1 MMAKKK
7 KKGGGGSSL
16 AAKDARASKQA
27 AAKRS
32 FEDMAAKQ
40 FMFTIAGLTK
50 TLPDGSRTL
59 LKNINLCFYPGAK
72 IGVVGLNGA
81 GKSTLLKIMAGVD
94 TEFDGEAKPLAGA
107 SIGYLPQEPELDGET
122 VLDCMKNAMSS
133 GQVLLDKFNELSAKL
148 CEPLSDE
155 EMQQVLDET
164 AKVQDVIEANNL
176 WELER
181 VMERAMLALR
191 CPPNEAKTAV
201 LSGGEKRR
209 VALACLLIQG
219 HDMLLLDEPT
229 NHLDA
234 ASVAWLETFL
244 DTFQGTVVAI
254 THDRYF
260 LDNTCKWILELDR
273 GEGVPFEGSY
283 SAWLAKKAERMQ
295 QERKDDK
302 ALQRTLQNEL
312 DFIKQTPKGRSA
324 VSKARLRRYDE
335 LAAMPARERLSY
347 SSQIYLPPGPR
358 LGERV
363 VEAHGLTKRF
373 GDRVL
378 INNLDFALP
387 RAGIVGIVGPNG
399 AGKSTLLKMIL
410 GLEQPDEGEIRVGET
425 VKMACVGQGR
435 EGLSDDNSVFTEIT
449 DNDQEIELGT
459 SNVQSRAYVS
469 WFGFRG
475 GDQQKSVANLSGGER
490 NRVQLA
496 KLVRSGANLL
506 MLDEPT
512 NDLDVDTI
520 RSLEEAILTFAG
532 CVVVVSHDRY
542 FLDRCATHI
551 LAYEGDGE
559 VVFFEGNYAEYEQ
572 DLIKRRGEEAAMPAP
587 GAFAKLATA

>member
-1 MMAKKK
+1 MRSPFLFIAAALMCLCALVGTASSYAVTPARAQRVLASRVSAVTMMAKKK

-229 NHLDA
+229 NHLDIE
-234 ASVAWLETFL
+234 SVEALVDGLKE
-244 DTFQGTVVAI
+244 FQGGVLLISHDARLISALECELWVCGEGASGLRVE
-254 THDRYF
+254 HRGFDRYRS
-260 LDNTCKWILELDR
+260 DILQLVEKR
-273 GEGVPFEGSY
+273 AQEAAAE
-283 SAWLAKKAERMQ
+283 AEERAARQKAAR
-295 QERKDDK
+295 QERLKH
-302 ALQRTLQNEL
+302 R
-312 DFIKQTPKGRSA
+312 
-324 VSKARLRRYDE
+324 
-335 LAAMPARERLSY
+335 
-347 SSQIYLPPGPR
+347 
-358 LGERV
+358 
-363 VEAHGLTKRF
+363 
-373 GDRVL
+373 
-378 INNLDFALP
+378 
-387 RAGIVGIVGPNG
+387 RAG
-399 AGKSTLLKMIL
+399 
-410 GLEQPDEGEIRVGET
+410 RH
-425 VKMACVGQGR
+425 GR
-435 EGLSDDNSVFTEIT
+435 DG
-449 DNDQEIELGT
+449 G
-459 SNVQSRAYVS
+459 SR
-469 WFGFRG
+469 
-475 GDQQKSVANLSGGER
+475 
-490 NRVQLA
+490 
-496 KLVRSGANLL
+496 
-506 MLDEPT
+506 
-512 NDLDVDTI
+512 
-520 RSLEEAILTFAG
+520 
-532 CVVVVSHDRY
+532 
-542 FLDRCATHI
+542 
-551 LAYEGDGE
+551 
-559 VVFFEGNYAEYEQ
+559 
-572 DLIKRRGEEAAMPAP
+572 
-587 GAFAKLATA
+587 